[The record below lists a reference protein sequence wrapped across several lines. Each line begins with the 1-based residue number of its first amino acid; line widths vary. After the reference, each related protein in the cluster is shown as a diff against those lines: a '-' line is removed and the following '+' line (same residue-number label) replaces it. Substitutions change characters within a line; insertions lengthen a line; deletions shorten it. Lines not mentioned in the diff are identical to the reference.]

1 MPILYDMHMHSSFST
16 DSDAPMQTMA
26 QTAHHLG
33 LSGICLTDH
42 MDLDYPRQY
51 HPSDPNAFAADPEQV
66 YQEVLRL
73 RADYEERNLPLWIGF
88 GLEFGMQA
96 HLSDRFHE
104 IAERYPLDFIIA
116 SQHLLDAQDP
126 YYPDAWENQK
136 PEEMI
141 DRYYRELL
149 SNLKKMREWDTLAHL
164 DYIIRYIPGQGDSVY
179 DSMARH
185 SEIID
190 EILRYVISCG
200 KCLEVNTAGYK
211 YGFLQPHPA
220 LSILRRYYALGG
232 RLLTIGADAH
242 RPEHVAFAFDRTEAA
257 LRSVGFTG
265 YCIFEGRRMREIP
278 F

>member
-1 MPILYDMHMHSSFST
+1 MRREISLCGSASAWNSVCRHT
-16 DSDAPMQTMA
+16 
-26 QTAHHLG
+26 
-33 LSGICLTDH
+33 CLTGSMRSRSAILWTLSSPH
-42 MDLDYPRQY
+42 SICSM
-51 HPSDPNAFAADPEQV
+51 
-66 YQEVLRL
+66 LR
-73 RADYEERNLPLWIGF
+73 I
-88 GLEFGMQA
+88 
-96 HLSDRFHE
+96 
-104 IAERYPLDFIIA
+104 
-116 SQHLLDAQDP
+116 
-126 YYPDAWENQK
+126 
-136 PEEMI
+136 
-141 DRYYRELL
+141 L

-220 LSILRRYYALGG
+220 LAILRRYYALGG
-232 RLLTIGADAH
+232 RLLT
-242 RPEHVAFAFDRTEAA
+242 
-257 LRSVGFTG
+257 RSVGFTG